1 MTTDQTKTGTAT
13 PRLFS
18 LRLMLTLGAIT
29 ISLTLLLVQS
39 ISQFYALRSDLS
51 ERIQT
56 EQFTLLSELGR
67 HLDDKFEERLHA
79 LSATANTL
87 PQHQMGDLT
96 RLEDFLKSQAALLTL
111 FDDLYIF
118 DAQGVLLVDWPIK
131 PGRRQLDMA
140 SRDYIQGVRNTLKPF
155 VSQPILGKATKQP
168 IVVIATPVLDEKGQ
182 LAAII
187 GGVLN
192 LYKPNLIG
200 TLNQRK
206 LGETGYFYIV
216 SENRLL
222 VAHPDPKRIMQAT
235 PPDRDN
241 TALAKAYGG
250 FEGTIEGVNSRGL
263 KGLFTF
269 KRLKKANWILA
280 SVIPSTEAFRPI
292 TRIQQTMALITLLLI
307 LVITPLLWFLSLKL
321 VQPLSQLAQAMRQ
334 RAATLYLRHPAAPV
348 SESGSSEIR
357 TVAAAFNDFLAA
369 RNAAETALA
378 TSEAERSAA
387 MENLAQAKDAA
398 ELANQAKSQFLANMS
413 HEIRTPMN
421 GVIGM
426 IDLAQMNELDEETH
440 ELLDIARK
448 SADGLMVILND
459 ILDVSKM
466 EAGKLLIEQIPFDLA
481 ATVEDAMSL
490 IAPQLNQKG
499 LSYQLSLP
507 PELPEILIG
516 DPTRIRQVLLNLLS
530 NSLKFTHQGSATV
543 HLLILAKTTEQVSV
557 EFTVTDTGIGIPAE
571 RINAIFHA
579 FTQADGS
586 TTRKYGGTGLGL
598 TISSQLVELM
608 GGQLIVESIEG
619 VGSTFRFTLNFAL
632 T

>member
-1 MTTDQTKTGTAT
+1 
-13 PRLFS
+13 
-18 LRLMLTLGAIT
+18 
-29 ISLTLLLVQS
+29 VQS

-51 ERIQT
+51 DRIQN

-67 HLDDKFEERLHA
+67 HLDDKFEERLQA
-79 LSATANTL
+79 LSATTNSV
-87 PQHQMGDLT
+87 PQHQIGDLAE
-96 RLEDFLKSQAALLTL
+96 LEGFLKNQAALLTL

-118 DAQGVLLVDWPIK
+118 DAQGVLLVDWPMK

-140 SRDYIQGVRNTLKPF
+140 DRDYIQGVRNTLKPF
-155 VSQPILGKATKQP
+155 VSQPILGKATKLP
-168 IVVIATPVLDEKGQ
+168 IVVIAAPVLDDKGK
-182 LAAII
+182 LVAII

-235 PPDRDN
+235 PPDQDN
-241 TALAKAYGG
+241 PALAKAYGG

-269 KRLKKANWILA
+269 KRLKKADWILA
-280 SVIPSTEAFRPI
+280 SVIPTEEAFRPI
-292 TRIQQTMALITLLLI
+292 VRIEQTMALITLLLI

-334 RAATLYLRHPAAPV
+334 RAATLHLREPAAPV

-369 RNAAETALA
+369 RNAAEKALA
-378 TSEAERSAA
+378 ISEAERTSA
-387 MENLAQAKDAA
+387 MKNLAQAKDAA

-426 IDLAQMNELDEETH
+426 IDLAKMNELDAETH
-440 ELLDIARK
+440 ELLGIARK
-448 SADGLMVILND
+448 SADSLMDILND

-466 EAGKLLIEQIPFDLA
+466 EAGKLQIEHIPFDLA
-481 ATVEDAMSL
+481 TTVADAMSL
-490 IAPQLNQKG
+490 MAPQLSQKG
-499 LSYQLSLP
+499 LSHQLLLP
-507 PELPEILIG
+507 PDLPEVLIG
-516 DPTRIRQVLLNLLS
+516 DPMRIRQVLLNLLS
-530 NSLKFTHQGSATV
+530 NAIKFTHQGNATV
-543 HLLILAKTTEQVSV
+543 HLQILAKTEDQVSI
-557 EFTVTDTGIGIPAE
+557 EFAVSDTGIGIPAE
-571 RINAIFHA
+571 RLDAIFHA

-608 GGQLIVESIEG
+608 GGQLIAESTEG
-619 VGSTFRFTLNFAL
+619 VGSTFRFTLNFPIA
-632 T
+632 